1 VLATIRA
8 IAYLRISHWNM
19 RLEHP
24 DYIKLLRA
32 AYEQKRRQSQLSL
45 LLAQSTPANIR
56 RECVN
61 VCKEGLEKKDEAVLR
76 AFFGPA
82 SDQKRFLGLIEN
94 FATDKF
100 KPLDNYLKGITTTTD
115 DKNLEL
121 LAWLIDFPHRPYV
134 YGKEV
139 LLSEEEKEVLGNP
152 IQEIESTDR
161 KNQPFVQDKESGK
174 KKKRRMAALLVMALL
189 ICFSGYQIVVQQFR
203 LSPTLNYGNAIE
215 GCMYWNGE
223 QYVQVTCDDTTA
235 GRLLWP
241 LKPDKLK
248 EFRRITRE
256 DTITEKSIRKVY
268 YLKLNG
274 NIEYYTA
281 SGNHPIDPTRKLRP
295 LSEYMYKKYLL
306 KYSASR

>member
-1 VLATIRA
+1 
-8 IAYLRISHWNM
+8 
-19 RLEHP
+19 
-24 DYIKLLRA
+24 
-32 AYEQKRRQSQLSL
+32 
-45 LLAQSTPANIR
+45 
-56 RECVN
+56 
-61 VCKEGLEKKDEAVLR
+61 
-76 AFFGPA
+76 
-82 SDQKRFLGLIEN
+82 
-94 FATDKF
+94 
-100 KPLDNYLKGITTTTD
+100 
-115 DKNLEL
+115 
-121 LAWLIDFPHRPYV
+121 V

-189 ICFSGYQIVVQQFR
+189 VCFSGYQIMVQQFGW
-203 LSPTLNYGNAIE
+203 SSIMNNSNPID

-223 QYVQVTCDDTTA
+223 QYVEVTCDDTTA

-281 SGNHPIDPTRKLRP
+281 SGNHPIDPMRKLRP